1 MIAVY
6 KYQILN
12 PQSAIDLPIGAE
24 VLHVA
29 EQHGQIQMW
38 AKINTGNT
46 AETRIFQVFGTGH
59 EIPND
64 GKERAFIS
72 TFFVKGGLFVFH
84 VFEVLQ

>member
-1 MIAVY
+1 
-6 KYQILN
+6 
-12 PQSAIDLPIGAE
+12 
-24 VLHVA
+24 
-29 EQHGQIQMW
+29 MW
-38 AKINTGNT
+38 AKVNTGNT